1 MPVIQPIQTE
11 NAGGPTR
18 QLLESV
24 RAERGAM
31 SNMVLT
37 MAQSPRTLEGYLQFH
52 RALSGGRLEPRLR
65 EQIALTVAQTNH
77 CDYSLAQHTSL
88 AGRLGLTG
96 EEILESR
103 ESFTEDTKTNAALQF
118 AHDLVTRS
126 EECSIQ
132 EVREAGYSDS
142 EIVEI
147 VAQVAVNM
155 FENYLNIVA
164 QTDLDF
170 PKAGVKTKAA

>member
-1 MPVIQPIQTE
+1 MPTIQPIQTE

-18 QLLESV
+18 QLLETV
-24 RAERGAM
+24 NAERGAM

-37 MAQSPRTLEGYLQFH
+37 MAHSPRTLESYLQFN
-52 RALSGGRLEPRLR
+52 RALSGSKLEPRLR

-88 AGRLGLTG
+88 AGRLGLTIG
-96 EEILESR
+96 EILASR
-103 ESFTEDTKTNAALQF
+103 EALTEDTKTNVVLQF

-132 EVREAGYSDS
+132 ELREVGYADS

-147 VAQVAVNM
+147 IAQVALNV

-170 PKAGVKTKAA
+170 PKVGVKTKAA